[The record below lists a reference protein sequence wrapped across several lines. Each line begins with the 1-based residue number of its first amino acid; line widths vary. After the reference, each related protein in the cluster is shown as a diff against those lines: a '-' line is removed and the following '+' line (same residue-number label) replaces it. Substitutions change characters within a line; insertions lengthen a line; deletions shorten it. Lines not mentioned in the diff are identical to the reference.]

1 METSERC
8 LDPPNQKLV
17 MDEPKLNVTAGRW
30 LHCSDG
36 MSALPPKADIAAC
49 DRHVRF
55 VPLADMQL
63 ETRSGLE
70 RY

>member
-1 METSERC
+1 VMEC
-8 LDPPNQKLV
+8 PLY
-17 MDEPKLNVTAGRW
+17 
-30 LHCSDG
+30 
-36 MSALPPKADIAAC
+36 PPKADIAAR